1 MTPERVTMKPEETNT
16 TEAPEI
22 HYGIFRLK
30 MEEEWW
36 EAGEKLFGVYFNPR
50 IFVQVMDDQVPYTN
64 IYLAKIRT
72 SWTGTYPLQKVP
84 DSWEVWWK
92 CIFRS
97 GNVRV
102 YQKQTRAFHQR
113 WVFLCERILKQGH
126 RSLGI
131 TEISMY

>member
-1 MTPERVTMKPEETNT
+1 MKPEETNS

-64 IYLAKIRT
+64 IYLAKNEDIMNRDLP
-72 SWTGTYPLQKVP
+72 SKESPW
-84 DSWEVWWK
+84 
-92 CIFRS
+92 FM
-97 GNVRV
+97 
-102 YQKQTRAFHQR
+102 
-113 WVFLCERILKQGH
+113 
-126 RSLGI
+126 RSL
-131 TEISMY
+131 MKMQL